1 MEQKRKKNSRM
12 ISFRM
17 PEPQIELL
25 THLAIQTG
33 QSKSEILRAGLQLLK
48 QQNIKEGGGE
58 K

>member
-1 MEQKRKKNSRM
+1 MEQKLYIKSRM

-33 QSKSEILRAGLQLLK
+33 QSKSEVLRAGLELVK
-48 QQNIKEGGGE
+48 QKVINQGN
-58 K
+58 

>member
-1 MEQKRKKNSRM
+1 M

-33 QSKSEILRAGLQLLK
+33 QSKLEVLRAGLQLLK
-48 QQNIKEGGGE
+48 QQNIKEGGGSNDPPSL
-58 K
+58 

>member
-1 MEQKRKKNSRM
+1 MEQKRKKNKRM

-33 QSKSEILRAGLQLLK
+33 KSKSEVLRAGLELVK
-48 QQNIKEGGGE
+48 QKVINQGN
-58 K
+58 